1 MRSCQFECDSV
12 RFVLFILTA
21 KKAPSVSHAERVSGL
36 IELTR
41 PGNAIASGV
50 LTFTGA
56 FVAEGSGILS
66 HLGAT
71 SAATITTILATGAGM
86 AINDYFDRDIDRIN
100 NPERPIPRGA
110 VAPRT
115 VLGFSL
121 VMFAVAAGF
130 ALILPPLAMGI
141 AIVNLVALVTYTEF
155 FKGLPGVGNLLV
167 SYLGGSTFLFG
178 AAAVGQLSP
187 AVGVLFLLAALS
199 TFAREVIKDV
209 EDLAGDREE
218 GLNTLPISIGRR
230 PALLIAMAVLLIAMV
245 ASPVPYFIG
254 TFGIAYLVLVT
265 PAVFVML
272 YSGYQSF
279 DDPTGGQSL
288 LKYGMYFS
296 AVAFI
301 GGRLTLLL

>member
-1 MRSCQFECDSV
+1 M
-12 RFVLFILTA
+12 
-21 KKAPSVSHAERVSGL
+21 SHAERVGGL

-66 HLGAT
+66 HLGAS

-115 VLGFSL
+115 VLVFSVIL
-121 VMFAVAAGF
+121 FVIAAGF
-130 ALILPPLAMGI
+130 ALTLPPVAMGI
-141 AIVNLVALVTYTEF
+141 AVVNLVALVTYTEF

-187 AVGVLFLLAALS
+187 AVGVLLAALS

-230 PALLIAMAVLLIAMV
+230 PALLIAMAVLLIAML

-254 TFGIAYLVLVT
+254 TFGMAYLVLVT

-272 YSGYQSF
+272 YSGYRSF
-279 DDPTGGQSL
+279 NDPTAGQSL